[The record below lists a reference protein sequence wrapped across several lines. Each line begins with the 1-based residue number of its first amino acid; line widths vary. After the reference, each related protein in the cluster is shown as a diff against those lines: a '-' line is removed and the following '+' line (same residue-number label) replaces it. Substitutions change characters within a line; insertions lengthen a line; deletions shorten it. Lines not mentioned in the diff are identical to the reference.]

1 MRAAG
6 LSRPKEKYRSKQR
19 MAFLSGLLHLGRQ
32 PAGGKNQCHG
42 GLLLSFRQHNRHIV
56 DVCAGG
62 AGHDQTANGL

>member
-1 MRAAG
+1 
-6 LSRPKEKYRSKQR
+6 

-32 PAGGKNQCHG
+32 PAGGKTSATAVCF
-42 GLLLSFRQHNRHIV
+42 LSFRQHNCHVV

>member
-1 MRAAG
+1 
-6 LSRPKEKYRSKQR
+6 

-32 PAGGKNQCHG
+32 PAGGKDQRHG
-42 GLLLSFRQHNRHIV
+42 GLLLSFRQHNCHVV